1 MIKKNIGYI
10 LMCLVLL
17 IISSLIYV
25 IKYDIKEFSNGSDS
39 AGIIQTNLGI
49 LSSRVL
55 QNKMQ
60 AARDTYNNY
69 WQIIYTQHIDN
80 SNLLSNCTGNFLQYM
95 DEIRQSLVNH
105 NSASPVCNQFTL
117 EDLYTMNLN
126 SNDNIVSN
134 ERLKGICRSRMLNN
148 NTDLDTLIGDY
159 NFNQTTTDRCTFL
172 NNNV

>member
-60 AARDTYNNY
+60 AARDTYNYY
-69 WQIIYTQHIDN
+69 WQIIY
-80 SNLLSNCTGNFLQYM
+80 
-95 DEIRQSLVNH
+95 
-105 NSASPVCNQFTL
+105 
-117 EDLYTMNLN
+117 
-126 SNDNIVSN
+126 
-134 ERLKGICRSRMLNN
+134 ERI
-148 NTDLDTLIGDY
+148 
-159 NFNQTTTDRCTFL
+159 F
-172 NNNV
+172 